1 MQRFLSPDGG
11 GERRIRHGKEWYI
24 DEKGILRYN
33 NGQFQTRRLSER
45 GQAAAGGRTNNVKTM
60 KILAAALVLTLG
72 LTACG
77 AAQKEFQRGTVDGR
91 TYTSEFLG
99 FVCTVPAEYTYLND
113 TEMAELN
120 QLAADSLTDSEL
132 VAEMRQRLEDGAQV
146 QDMYAMTEGGL
157 QTVNVMLSKL
167 ESEGEVDMAAFA
179 DLAADEVKRAYQ
191 SIGMSDIEANHVTMA
206 FMDGQYEGVYMTAI
220 YEESAPVYC
229 QQVYMQ
235 QGEYVCVI
243 SFVSYV
249 DDHIAEMMDFFTPV
263 TGEK

>member
-1 MQRFLSPDGG
+1 MKT
-11 GERRIRHGKEWYI
+11 IR
-24 DEKGILRYN
+24 
-33 NGQFQTRRLSER
+33 
-45 GQAAAGGRTNNVKTM
+45 
-60 KILAAALVLTLG
+60 ILAAALALTLG

-77 AAQKEFQRGTVDGR
+77 AAQKEFRRGTVDGQ

-99 FVCTVPAEYTYLND
+99 LVCTVPAEYSYLSD
-113 TEMAELN
+113 SEMAELN

-191 SIGMSDIEANHVTMA
+191 SIGMSQIEASHETVD
-206 FMDGQYEGVYMTAI
+206 FMGGQYEGIYMTAI

-235 QGEYVCVI
+235 QGGYVCVI
-243 SFVSYV
+243 SLVSYV
-249 DDHIAEMMDFFTPV
+249 DDHIAEMMDFFAPIAS
-263 TGEK
+263 EK